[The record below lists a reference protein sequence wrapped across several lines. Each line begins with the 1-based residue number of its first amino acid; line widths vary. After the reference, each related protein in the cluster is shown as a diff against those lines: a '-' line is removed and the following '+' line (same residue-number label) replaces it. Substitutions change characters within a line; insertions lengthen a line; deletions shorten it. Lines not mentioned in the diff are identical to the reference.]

1 MDLKST
7 IEAVAE
13 LYAELYDAIR
23 LRCSTV
29 LIDKLV
35 RGAELCGCARL
46 LQFATLAGP
55 ATLLL
60 AKMGHRIC
68 CVGANRVR
76 VVVRDR
82 PKACPSVELASFEV
96 AHLTMD
102 HLDLVRVASAWH
114 WIAPAAR
121 TALLEEIRRLIE
133 VQFAGV
139 CHYYAMSLQIVQ
151 RK

>member
-7 IEAVAE
+7 IEAV
-13 LYAELYDAIR
+13 AELYDAIR

-76 VVVRDR
+76 VVRDR

-102 HLDLVRVASAWH
+102 HLARVASAWH

-121 TALLEEIRRLIE
+121 TA
-133 VQFAGV
+133 
-139 CHYYAMSLQIVQ
+139 
-151 RK
+151 

>member
-1 MDLKST
+1 M
-7 IEAVAE
+7 
-13 LYAELYDAIR
+13 
-23 LRCSTV
+23 STV
-29 LIDKLV
+29 LIEKLV
-35 RGAELCGCARL
+35 RGAGLRGCARL
-46 LQFATLAGP
+46 LQFATLTGP

-60 AKMGHRIC
+60 AKMGHRIS

-76 VVVRDR
+76 VIRDR
-82 PKACPSVELASFEV
+82 PKAYPSVELASFEV

-102 HLDLVRVASAWH
+102 HLDLACVASAWH

-121 TALLEEIRRLIE
+121 TALLEDIRRLIE